1 MEFVAEKRSA
11 KVAQYR
17 CSKTAGLLD
26 LPRDINDLPS
36 TSFRGLGLASSAC
49 SNSSR
54 GESSRKP
61 NMMLSDLMS
70 RCSRVSIYAGN

>member
-26 LPRDINDLPS
+26 LPRDINDPSIHLLPRAGAGE
-36 TSFRGLGLASSAC
+36 FGLLEFFKRRVVAKAKHDVVGL
-49 SNSSR
+49 
-54 GESSRKP
+54 
-61 NMMLSDLMS
+61 D
-70 RCSRVSIYAGN
+70 V